1 MIFEKQIEK
10 VFRSTLYRRCD
21 DDGSTFY
28 FSKEDFKGLEA
39 QPYTFVSSMGNT
51 LKGYFYSY
59 ENPNEDRLIVFDHGF
74 GGGHRSYMKEIEMLC
89 RRGYKVF
96 SYDHTG
102 CMESEGENTNGF
114 AQSLR
119 DLDDCLTAL
128 KKDENVNTLD
138 ISVIGHSWGGF
149 STMNIA
155 ALHPDITHIVVISGF
170 LSVEE
175 MVKQNFSGFLKGY
188 RKCILG
194 IEQKANPDYVG
205 YNGVKT
211 LSQTKAKVL
220 LVYSSDDGLV
230 KKEIHF
236 DALKNGLAGKENI
249 EFLLVDGKGHN
260 PNYTRE
266 AVKLLGEYSAAKGKA
281 VKKNLLQTKEQKEEF
296 KNSFNWDKITEQDE
310 KVWEK
315 IFEAL
320 AK

>member
-1 MIFEKQIEK
+1 MIFEKQIAK

-28 FSKEDFKGLEA
+28 FSHKDFKGLSA
-39 QPYTFVSSMGNT
+39 QPYTFVSSAGNT

-59 ENPNEDRLIVFDHGF
+59 QNADESRLIVFDHGF

-89 RRGYKVF
+89 RQGYKVF

-114 AQSLR
+114 AQSLH

-128 KKDENVNTLD
+128 KKDENVNTAD

-170 LSVEE
+170 VSVEE
-175 MVKQNFSGFLKGY
+175 MVKQNFSGLLKGY

-194 IEQKANPDYVG
+194 IEHKANPDYVHF
-205 YNGVKT
+205 NGVNT
-211 LSQTKAKVL
+211 LSKTDAKVL
-220 LVYSSDDGLV
+220 LVYSSDDALV

-249 EFLLVDGKGHN
+249 EFLLVESKGHN
-260 PNYTRE
+260 PNYTQE
-266 AVKLLGEYSAAKGKA
+266 AVKLLGEFADAESRAIENDA
-281 VKKNLLQTKEQKEEF
+281 LQTAEQKENF
-296 KNSFNWDKITEQDE
+296 KNSFDWDKITEQDQ

-315 IFEAL
+315 IFETL
-320 AK
+320 NK

>member
-28 FSKEDFKGLEA
+28 FSHKDFKGLEA

-59 ENPNEDRLIVFDHGF
+59 EYADESRLIVFDHGF

-89 RRGYKVF
+89 RQGYKVF

-128 KKDENVNTLD
+128 KKDESVNTSD

-149 STMNIA
+149 SAMNIA

-170 LSVEE
+170 ISVEE
-175 MVKQNFSGFLKGY
+175 MVKQNFSGLLKGY
-188 RKCILG
+188 RKYILG
-194 IEQKANPDYVG
+194 IEHQANPDYVG
-205 YNGVKT
+205 YNGVNT
-211 LSQTKAKVL
+211 LSKTDAKVL

-266 AVKLLGEYSAAKGKA
+266 AVKLLGEYADAKGKA
-281 VKKNLLQTKEQKEEF
+281 LKKNLLQTKEQKEKF

-315 IFEAL
+315 IFETL
-320 AK
+320 NK

>member
-28 FSKEDFKGLEA
+28 FSHKDFNGLQA

-89 RRGYKVF
+89 RQGYKVF

-102 CMESEGENTNGF
+102 CMESEGETTNGF
-114 AQSLR
+114 AQSLH
-119 DLDDCLTAL
+119 DLDDCISAL
-128 KKDENVNTLD
+128 KKDGTVNTAD

-155 ALHPDITHIVVISGF
+155 ALHPDITHIVVISDF
-170 LSVEE
+170 ISVEE

-188 RKCILG
+188 RKYILG
-194 IEQKANPDYVG
+194 IEQQANPDYVG

-220 LVYSSDDGLV
+220 LVYSADDALV
-230 KKEIHF
+230 KKEIHY
-236 DALKNGLAGKENI
+236 DALKNALAEKENI
-249 EFLLVDGKGHN
+249 EFLLEESKGHN

-281 VKKNLLQTKEQKEEF
+281 VKKKLLQTKEQKEEF
-296 KNSFNWDKITEQDE
+296 KNSFNWDKITEQDK
-310 KVWEK
+310 KVWKK
-315 IFEAL
+315 IFEVL

>member
-1 MIFEKQIEK
+1 MIFEKQIAK

-28 FSKEDFKGLEA
+28 FSHKDFKGLSA
-39 QPYTFVSSMGNT
+39 QPYTFVSSAGNI

-59 ENPNEDRLIVFDHGF
+59 QNADESRLIVFDHGF

-89 RRGYKVF
+89 RQGYKVF

-102 CMESEGENTNGF
+102 CMESQGENTNGF
-114 AQSLR
+114 AQSLH

-128 KKDENVNTLD
+128 KKDENVNTAD

-170 LSVEE
+170 VSVEE
-175 MVKQNFSGFLKGY
+175 MVKQNFSGLLKGY

-194 IEQKANPDYVG
+194 IEHKANPDYVHF
-205 YNGVKT
+205 NGVNT
-211 LSQTKAKVL
+211 LSKTDAKVL
-220 LVYSSDDGLV
+220 LVYSTDDALV

-249 EFLLVDGKGHN
+249 EFLLVESKGHN
-260 PNYTRE
+260 PNYTQE

-281 VKKNLLQTKEQKEEF
+281 VKKKLLQTKEQKEEF
-296 KNSFNWDKITEQDE
+296 KNSFDWDKITEQDQ

-315 IFEAL
+315 IFETL
-320 AK
+320 NK